1 MKNLILALLLCFV
14 VFCQSNVHAGTWA
27 KSSGSGSGSNPS
39 CYLVIFPTVS
49 YGTQQLI
56 GTGVVSGSTFSGF
69 LKFTANPQTSGSTS
83 RITCGASGD
92 CAWHYGSSSNSGFYG
107 VVSVSGLPIVSAQA
121 IACY

>member
-39 CYLVIFPTVS
+39 CYLVIFNTAS
-49 YGTQQLI
+49 YGTNQLI
-56 GTGVVSGSTFSGF
+56 GTGVVSANTFSGF
-69 LKFTANPQTSGSTS
+69 LKFTANPEYSATT
-83 RITCGASGD
+83 RLITCGTSGD
-92 CAWHYGSSSNSGFYG
+92 CAWSSGSSSSGGG
-107 VVSVSGLPIVSAQA
+107 VVTVSGLPIVSAQA

>member
-1 MKNLILALLLCFV
+1 MKNLKLALLLCFV

-39 CYLVIFPTVS
+39 CYLVIFPTAS

-69 LKFTANPQTSGSTS
+69 LKFTANPQSSGSTS
-83 RITCGASGD
+83 HVTCGASGD
-92 CAWHYGSSSNSGFYG
+92 CAWNNSDNTGYVY